1 MIGPHSHV
9 SKVPLLL
16 LRKKTC
22 FLGQERRSEA
32 VCLYVRSSGLL
43 VEEFDLLVL
52 AAHSLWTETAWQGT
66 EDNGQLKPACSC
78 T

>member
-1 MIGPHSHV
+1 MIGPYSHV

-16 LRKKTC
+16 LMKEKC

-32 VCLYVRSSGLL
+32 MCLYVRSSGLL

-52 AAHSLWTETAWQGT
+52 TAHSLWTEMAWEGT
-66 EDNGQLKPACSC
+66 EDNGQLKPACSF